1 MRGKVFANNVDF
13 SLWGNY
19 MQPFVFH
26 IELTCHFL
34 STLCLG
40 SFWLSLWKNNFKLL
54 NCNLGHFWNYFLSI
68 ASYYYYFSLSVSY
81 WYGNLYRPIPI
92 PIRHFPYDTTRLVI
106 LLDIPVPLF
115 PCFLWNPGNIRHAFM
130 PRYKKCLILMN

>member
-1 MRGKVFANNVDF
+1 MRGNVFTVVFTNNVDF

-81 WYGNLYRPIPI
+81 RYGNLYRPIPI
-92 PIRHFPYDTTRLVI
+92 RHFPFYSTSDTI
-106 LLDIPVPLF
+106 LDSGHTSAPISLF
-115 PCFLWNPGNIRHAFM
+115 PLKSWKYTACFYAQI
-130 PRYKKCLILMN
+130 